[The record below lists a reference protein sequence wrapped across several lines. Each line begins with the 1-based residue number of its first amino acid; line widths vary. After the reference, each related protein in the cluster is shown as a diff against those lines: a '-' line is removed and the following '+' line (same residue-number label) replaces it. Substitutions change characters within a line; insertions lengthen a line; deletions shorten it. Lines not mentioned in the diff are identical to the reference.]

1 MPSIREIIKQ
11 KSDDLRTVDTMGP
24 TKASEELVALS
35 SLLASLNS
43 YIVEKHFAYN
53 LRVQEMRR
61 INKTAADA
69 KIASEASN
77 EWKEWN
83 EATAQK
89 EALIELIRAVKFYLK
104 ASVEESH
111 EARYN

>member
-1 MPSIREIIKQ
+1 MKTIRDIINE
-11 KSDDLRTVDTMGP
+11 KSNALKNVDALGP

-69 KIASEASN
+69 KIASEASK